1 MRGVNLEDKADT
13 EEVEDMVADMVADMV
28 EVEDMV
34 VADME
39 EVEDMADMADMVVA
53 DMADID
59 ISVSICLVLLY
70 THIAVTASVAP
81 IGHI

>member
-1 MRGVNLEDKADT
+1 MRGVILEDKADT
-13 EEVEDMVADMVADMV
+13 EEVEDMADMVADMV

-59 ISVSICLVLLY
+59 ISVSIYLVLLY

>member
-13 EEVEDMVADMVADMV
+13 EEVEDMADMVADMV